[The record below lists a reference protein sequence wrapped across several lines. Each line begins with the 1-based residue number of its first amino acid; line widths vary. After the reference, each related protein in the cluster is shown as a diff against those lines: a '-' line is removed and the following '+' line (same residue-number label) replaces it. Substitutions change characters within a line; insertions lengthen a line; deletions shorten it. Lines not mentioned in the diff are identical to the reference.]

1 MYATVLAIHNILR
14 WVVLIAGI
22 LAVGRALLGW
32 FGKNPWSELDR
43 RLGVIFTSSLDTQL
57 LLGLLLYIFL
67 SPITR
72 GAFRDFGAAMAIPNM
87 RFFAIEHIF
96 YMLLAVV
103 FGHLGSVFAKRAEE
117 DKRHQRVAIWFG
129 LSLIV
134 ILVGMPWMRPLFP
147 GL

>member
-14 WVVLIAGI
+14 WVVLIAGV

-117 DKRHQRVAIWFG
+117 GKKHQRAAIWFG

>member
-14 WVVLIAGI
+14 WVVLIAGV

-72 GAFRDFGAAMAIPNM
+72 GAFSDFGAAMAIPNM

-117 DKRHQRVAIWFG
+117 DKKHQRAAIWFG
-129 LSLIV
+129 LSLIL
-134 ILVGMPWMRPLFP
+134 ILSGMPWMRPLFP